1 MSIRDTEEYQ
11 KMTIGEMLF
20 LTYNDPESDEEA
32 LAFWQKMVDTGIV
45 WTLEGFFG
53 RTAVSLIESGII
65 EPA

>member
-1 MSIRDTEEYQ
+1 MSVRDSKEYQ
-11 KMTIGEMLF
+11 EMTFGEMLS

-53 RTAVSLIESGII
+53 RTAMSLIEEGLI
-65 EPA
+65 ELA